1 MAHEKAF
8 LVCENKS
15 FVEGM
20 SKEEIERRSSYLT
33 DETVVVGKYNDI
45 NIKRHVIY
53 DSMNNV
59 TFSDSTYN
67 KTLNYFDLSN
77 VINAYAIVEKFI
89 GSPQNLTQVKFEK
102 VPCEITKDIIN
113 QSLIISCKPSNMS
126 EVFSAQFIFVFEEF

>member
-1 MAHEKAF
+1 MAHDKAF

-33 DETVVVGKYNDI
+33 NETVVVGNYDDI

-53 DSMNNV
+53 CSMSTV
-59 TFSDSTYN
+59 TISNSKYN
-67 KTLNYFDLSN
+67 TTLDYFDLSH
-77 VINAYAIVEKFI
+77 VINAYAIVKKYI

-102 VPCEITKDIIN
+102 VPCEITNDIIN
-113 QSLIISCKPSNMS
+113 RSLIISCKPSNMS
-126 EVFSAQFIFVFEEF
+126 EIYGAEFIFVFEEF

>member
-1 MAHEKAF
+1 MAHDKFF
-8 LVCENKS
+8 LVCENKC

-33 DETVVVGKYNDI
+33 NETVVVGNYNNI

-53 DSMNNV
+53 GSRSTV
-59 TFSDSTYN
+59 TNSNAIYSL
-67 KTLNYFDLSN
+67 TLDYFDLSN
-77 VINAYAIVEKFI
+77 VIDAYAIVKKYI

-102 VPCEITKDIIN
+102 VPCEITNDIIN

-126 EVFSAQFIFVFEEF
+126 EIVSAEFIFVFEEF

>member
-33 DETVVVGKYNDI
+33 NETVVVGKYNNI

-53 DSMNNV
+53 GTMSTV
-59 TFSDSTYN
+59 TFSDSKYN
-67 KTLNYFDLSN
+67 KTLDYFDLSN
-77 VINAYAIVEKFI
+77 VVDAYAIVKKYI

-126 EVFSAQFIFVFEEF
+126 EIFNAEFIFVFEEF